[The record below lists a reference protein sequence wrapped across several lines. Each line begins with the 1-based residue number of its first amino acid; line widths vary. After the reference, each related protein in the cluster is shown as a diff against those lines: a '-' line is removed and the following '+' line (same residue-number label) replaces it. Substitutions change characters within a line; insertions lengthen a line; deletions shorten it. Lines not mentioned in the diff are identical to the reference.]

1 MTGVVAVV
9 DAGGTSTRA
18 AIADAR
24 GRIVARSRIGAG
36 SFSVLSL
43 RAWTR
48 RMCEALEACAN
59 EAPITRAWIGSAG
72 IDADESAR
80 IATEALRCA
89 MPHVH
94 EWTVTNDAAL
104 LCASVP
110 RNRPCVVCIAG
121 TGSVVLAYDAQR
133 TRTKRV
139 GGLGWLLGDEG
150 SAVGVGRAALRH
162 VLSEPSPLL
171 DVILAATGAASADDL
186 LSYVYTDD
194 SRTRIAA
201 LAQVVTRAAHDGHAV
216 AQHIVELEAQA
227 MAACIDRAAP
237 PIPAACRLGGALFGD
252 AGYLARVL
260 HHVQTP
266 FIDTQVL
273 HDICGTA
280 AQSKATR
287 PW

>member
-18 AIADAR
+18 ALADAH
-24 GRIVARSRIGAG
+24 GHIVARSSVGAG
-36 SFSVLSL
+36 SYSVLSL
-43 RAWTR
+43 DAWTR

-59 EAPITRAWIGSAG
+59 EAPIVHAWIGSAG
-72 IDADESAR
+72 IDAPESAR
-80 IATEALRCA
+80 VATEALRNA
-89 MPHVH
+89 MPHVL

-110 RNRPCVVCIAG
+110 RDRPCVVSIAG

-133 TRTKRV
+133 TLTKRV

-162 VLSEPSPLL
+162 VLCEASPLL
-171 DVILAATGAASADDL
+171 DVILSATGVATADDL
-186 LSYVYTDD
+186 LGYVYTDD
-194 SRTRIAA
+194 SRARIAA
-201 LAQVVTRAAHDGHAV
+201 LAQVVTRAAHDGDAV
-216 AQHIVELEAQA
+216 ARHILEQEAQA

-237 PIPAACRLGGALFGD
+237 SVPAECRLGGALFGD
-252 AGYLARVL
+252 AVYLAHVL
-260 HHVQTP
+260 HYIQTP
-266 FIDTQVL
+266 FTNTEVV

-280 AQSKATR
+280 AQSKAIR

>member
-24 GRIVARSRIGAG
+24 GRIVARSCGGAG

-48 RMCEALEACAN
+48 RMREALEACAN

-110 RNRPCVVCIAG
+110 HDRPCVVCIAG

-133 TRTKRV
+133 TRTKRG
-139 GGLGWLLGDEG
+139 GGLGWRLGDEG
-150 SAVGVGRAALRH
+150 SAVGGGRAALRH

-260 HHVQTP
+260 HHIQTP
-266 FIDTQVL
+266 FIDTQVV

>member
-110 RNRPCVVCIAG
+110 VSY
-121 TGSVVLAYDAQR
+121 THL
-133 TRTKRV
+133 
-139 GGLGWLLGDEG
+139 
-150 SAVGVGRAALRH
+150 RAH
-162 VLSEPSPLL
+162 E
-171 DVILAATGAASADDL
+171 T
-186 LSYVYTDD
+186 
-194 SRTRIAA
+194 
-201 LAQVVTRAAHDGHAV
+201 
-216 AQHIVELEAQA
+216 
-227 MAACIDRAAP
+227 
-237 PIPAACRLGGALFGD
+237 
-252 AGYLARVL
+252 
-260 HHVQTP
+260 
-266 FIDTQVL
+266 
-273 HDICGTA
+273 
-280 AQSKATR
+280 
-287 PW
+287 